1 MTPKIT
7 KLSRHLQEKAERNNV
22 ALSLIWEIVNSPENT
37 YDSFRKDNKN
47 NKVAR
52 ICRKHNEQQRKW
64 TGTTASGQKFCVAV
78 NVCCGEAVTFF
89 EDQIETDLR
98 PDQKAAGVKRYRGRN
113 GEWRR

>member
-7 KLSRHLQEKAERNNV
+7 KLSKHLQEKAERNNI

-37 YDSFRKDNKN
+37 YDSFRKDDNN

-89 EDQIETDLR
+89 EDQIETELR
-98 PDQKAAGVKRYRGRN
+98 PDQKASGVKRYRGRN